1 MAKTRKKLEQHS
13 IAKLFSAP
21 DAVTLD
27 TLRKRIFHAGKQ
39 KSPIAVLDTLA
50 RLTDEVPSQFLPTL
64 DANTLQA
71 EDRLEKEY
79 ESEVRKI
86 KAVYKDKRQILNRN
100 THLRLSLADTDEKSA
115 QQNIRSEQLRLRYEK
130 KRFSLLKTNAKIIRP
145 LRKAHQAE
153 VVGHLLEEEA
163 QYLVY
168 MRWNYEFSELSSQ
181 AAGNKIQRFDKKA
194 KIYTLKSSRLI
205 LAETKVITV
214 AHTAEIAKATTN
226 VINPKSS
233 APVRRCRDRI
243 PIPRMCLTGYMQSL

>member
-1 MAKTRKKLEQHS
+1 MAKTRKKLEQHP

-115 QQNIRSEQLRLRYEK
+115 QQNVRSEQLRLRYEK
-130 KRFSLLKTNAKIIRP
+130 KRVSLLKTNAKIIRP

-153 VVGHLLEEEA
+153 VVGHLLEKEA
-163 QYLVY
+163 QYLAC
-168 MRWNYEFSELSSQ
+168 MCWDYELGKLSSQ
-181 AAGNKIQRFDKKA
+181 AAWNKIQRFDEKA
-194 KIYTLKSSRLI
+194 KIYTLKSGKQVF
-205 LAETKVITV
+205 AETEVITIT
-214 AHTAEIAKATTN
+214 HTAEIAKATVNAISRKKVLFGT
-226 VINPKSS
+226 KSIK
-233 APVRRCRDRI
+233 AGFLYPARI
-243 PIPRMCLTGYMQSL
+243 